1 MRLEISSFALVLALC
16 FLEPAH
22 PSGNT
27 LLPAGSVTG
36 KNGLYATS
44 PIQAPR
50 TLVAVQLQSPDFT
63 VFEMKYRVFYN
74 KGEIKKIPLIDYD
87 FKAALTDE
95 LLNALAEDTR
105 MKWRLPSD
113 KETVDVFAV
122 LKKKASLPPLDSDRV
137 LLVGVQ
143 DFGALLAD
151 LAADKFYIRAQFKL
165 IDRATGKKLWEKK
178 VYERTDFDGKLKDM
192 QADNQKGLKVGIN
205 KVLERVTRKVVADM
219 RLAKI

>member
-1 MRLEISSFALVLALC
+1 MKLRFPVVIATCLCLLVITTAAAQQ
-16 FLEPAH
+16 PA
-22 PSGNT
+22 T
-27 LLPAGSVTG
+27 V
-36 KNGLYATS
+36 
-44 PIQAPR
+44 
-50 TLVAVQLQSPDFT
+50 VAVQLQSPDFT

-74 KGEIKKIPLIDYD
+74 KGEIKKIPLVDYD
-87 FKAALTDE
+87 FKAAFIDE
-95 LLNALAEDTR
+95 LMNALAEDTR

-113 KETVDVFAV
+113 KENMDVFAV
-122 LKKKASLPPLDSDRV
+122 LKKKAPLPPLGTDRV

-151 LAADKFYIRAQFKL
+151 LAADKFYILAQFKL

-205 KVLERVTRKVVADM
+205 KVLEKVTRKVVADM